1 MTNYANKFIS
11 LLLEALRLRD
21 VAQDKYIS
29 VRRHLVAALNWRK
42 CNFQANIIAIFDFH
56 QNVVALANCGRL
68 GEFLKN
74 VNRLF
79 ICRFKVQYLTDMFA
93 VNSAVR
99 VNQIKCRRIVR
110 IDNSVFVRTENR
122 VGNIIDK
129 CNHPLMFTE
138 AFFMVFLTIRFI
150 ANFRQYFM

>member
-1 MTNYANKFIS
+1 MTNYTNKFIA
-11 LLLEALRLRD
+11 LLFETLRLRD
-21 VAQDKYIS
+21 VAQNKHIS
-29 VRRHLVAALNWRK
+29 VRRHLVAALNWCKR
-42 CNFQANIIAIFDFH
+42 NFQANIIVIFDFH
-56 QNVVALANCGRL
+56 QNIVALANCGRL

-79 ICRFKVQYLTDMFA
+79 IRRFKIQHLTDMFA

-99 VNQIKCRRIVR
+99 VNQIKRRRIVR

-122 VGNIIDK
+122 VGDIIDK
-129 CNHPLMFTE
+129 CDHSLMFAET
-138 AFFMVFLTIRFI
+138 FFIIFIIRFI

>member
-1 MTNYANKFIS
+1 MTNYANKFIA
-11 LLLEALRLRD
+11 LLFEALRLCD

-79 ICRFKVQYLTDMFA
+79 ICRFKVQHLTDMFA

-99 VNQIKCRRIVR
+99 VNQIKRRRIVR
-110 IDNSVFVRTENR
+110 IDNSMLVRTEDC
-122 VGNIIDK
+122 VGDIIDK
-129 CNHPLMFTE
+129 RDHSLMFAE
-138 AFFMVFLTIRFI
+138 AFFIIFIIRFI

>member
-1 MTNYANKFIS
+1 MTNYANKFIT
-11 LLLEALRLRD
+11 LLFEALRLRN
-21 VAQDKYIS
+21 VAQNKYIS

-42 CNFQANIIAIFDFH
+42 RNFQANIIAIFDFH

-79 ICRFKVQYLTDMFA
+79 ICRFKVQHLTDMFA
-93 VNSAVR
+93 VNSTVR

-110 IDNSVFVRTENR
+110 VDNSVLVRTENR
-122 VGNIIDK
+122 VGDIIDK
-129 CNHPLMFTE
+129 RDHSLMFAE
-138 AFFMVFLTIRFI
+138 AFFIIFIIRFI